1 MHGRWVGAALPLHA
15 SPGSSLPR
23 FDFSQRA
30 QLPFEWPMARLSIDF
45 FSASFS
51 QNVSRLAVEKTL
63 NGQTLTGS
71 WLETTCEKLAW
82 EATGQAAS
90 VIATLFQGT
99 GSVEALH
106 QFPAWLHLE
115 SQEFWQKVLYIELAG
130 ECHDLAPMSRSSQSL
145 NVKKRCADSI
155 SSFVVIQRQ
164 TQNANRLPMQNV
176 KVYFP

>member
-1 MHGRWVGAALPLHA
+1 
-15 SPGSSLPR
+15 
-23 FDFSQRA
+23 
-30 QLPFEWPMARLSIDF
+30 MARLSIDF
-45 FSASFS
+45 PSIAASFS

-63 NGQTLTGS
+63 NGQTLTES

-99 GSVEALH
+99 GSVEVLH

-115 SQEFWQKVLYIELAG
+115 SQEFLAEALYIELAG
-130 ECHDLAPMSRSSQSL
+130 ECHELAPMSRSSQSP

-164 TQNANRLPMQNV
+164 KQNANRLPIQNV
-176 KVYFP
+176 KIYFSWLLITQVLKICPVFRWKVLSQWISL